1 MDIPFNPPEYQGYH
15 EWNSVITDA
24 KEKIVD
30 PFTDYE
36 IQVLQHRRKNRTSP
50 YGNVLSNRDRDGGG
64 PRYNLTDGWWSTGLY
79 EALME
84 SPLPSYQSIVLGNY
98 FRT

>member
-1 MDIPFNPPEYQGYH
+1 MDIPFDPPEYQGYLD
-15 EWNSVITDA
+15 WNSVITEV

-30 PFTDYE
+30 PFTPYE
-36 IQVLQHRRKNRTSP
+36 IENYHNRRKNRTSP

-64 PRYNLTDGWWSTGLY
+64 PRYNIDDGWWSTGLY
-79 EALME
+79 EAMQE
-84 SPLPSYQSIVLGNY
+84 SPLPSYQSVVLGNY